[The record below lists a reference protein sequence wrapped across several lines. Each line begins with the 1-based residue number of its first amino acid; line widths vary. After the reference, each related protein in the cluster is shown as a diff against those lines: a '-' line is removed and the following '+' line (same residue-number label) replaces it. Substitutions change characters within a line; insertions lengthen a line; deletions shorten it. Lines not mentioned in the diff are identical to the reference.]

1 MRQRRAS
8 AASRSKLVI
17 CAARW
22 STSACASSSRGFAGM
37 SKEQTK
43 PSESLVQELLN
54 ERRSLKVAVE
64 RLKLE
69 LADAQSGSGGPDP
82 HLGELREEI
91 ERLRYQ
97 LASARA
103 EANQLCDERNGLRRV
118 PLHVRVVLADKQKD
132 DSCDPPEKVGEDDV
146 GLAVAGRGP
155 WLTSHRRRFAGGRWG
170 HLRHGSISSCW
181 MAAAGQI
188 MGGLPRKRHSSGE
201 FGS

>member
-22 STSACASSSRGFAGM
+22 STSASASSSRGFAGM

-43 PSESLVQELLN
+43 PSESLVQDLLA
-54 ERRSLKVAVE
+54 ERRELKVAVE

-69 LADAQSGSGGPDP
+69 LADAGAVASGPDP
-82 HLGELREEI
+82 RLRELQEEI

-103 EANQLCDERNGLRRV
+103 EATQLREERDDLRSGIERA
-118 PLHVRVVLADKQKD
+118 LEQ
-132 DSCDPPEKVGEDDV
+132 
-146 GLAVAGRGP
+146 
-155 WLTSHRRRFAGGRWG
+155 LTA
-170 HLRHGSISSCW
+170 
-181 MAAAGQI
+181 
-188 MGGLPRKRHSSGE
+188 E
-201 FGS
+201 